1 MMTGVF
7 DASDSLNEFSTASTM
22 DVRFGRGS
30 TSHRLDFMAIDS
42 VRSWMMLA
50 PSP

>member
-1 MMTGVF
+1 MTIGVF
-7 DASDSLNEFSTASTM
+7 DTSDSSNELSTQSTM
-22 DVRFGRGS
+22 DDRLGRGS
-30 TSHRLDFMAIDS
+30 TSHMLDFIAMDR